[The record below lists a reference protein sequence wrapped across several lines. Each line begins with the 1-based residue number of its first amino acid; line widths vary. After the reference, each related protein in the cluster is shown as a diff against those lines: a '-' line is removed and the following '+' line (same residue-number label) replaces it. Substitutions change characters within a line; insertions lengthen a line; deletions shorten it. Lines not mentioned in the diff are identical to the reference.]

1 MITRAK
7 AGIFKPKTYLAVT
20 KHLEPAS
27 VKVALQDPKWF
38 LAMKEEF
45 EALQRNHTWTLV
57 PPGTASKIVENKW
70 VYRVKYHPNG
80 SISKYKA
87 RLVAHGYHQT

>member
-7 AGIFKPKTYLAVT
+7 VGIFKPKTYFFVT
-20 KHLEPAS
+20 KHLEPTS

-57 PPGTASKIVENKW
+57 PPETASKIVENK
-70 VYRVKYHPNG
+70 
-80 SISKYKA
+80 
-87 RLVAHGYHQT
+87 

>member
-7 AGIFKPKTYLAVT
+7 AGIFKPKTYFAVT
-20 KHLEPAS
+20 KHLEPTS

-45 EALQRNHTWTLV
+45 KALQRNHTWTLV
-57 PPGTASKIVENKW
+57 PPETASKIVENKW
-70 VYRVKYHPNG
+70 VYRVKYHPNS

-87 RLVAHGYHQT
+87 CLVAHRYHQT